1 MANQKLIN
9 YIKQSLER
17 GNPKD
22 QIWEEL
28 RRTGW
33 QEKETKR
40 AFQELGLME
49 MDVLPGIGD
58 LLERI
63 FQVYKDKFWTLVG
76 IMLLPFLLGWIG
88 YGAWWLLT
96 LVGIITN
103 IFKNI
108 SLENTN
114 GLILLL
120 LLILFGLIFFII
132 LIFAGLWAQ
141 ASLLCAIK
149 EKEQDIGIKEAFR
162 RGWHKIISY
171 YWISVLST
179 FLVLGGFLLFFVP
192 GIILAIWFSLAL
204 YILVAEDKKGMSA
217 LLRSKQLVNGKWWT
231 VFWRQLLIA
240 LLVMGAGMIIS
251 FIPLVGRN
259 LAGLITTPFIHVF
272 GFLLYQDLK
281 RFKKEPVF
289 EPPKTATKLK
299 FIMMAVIG
307 YLLPAAAIT
316 VWWLV
321 F

>member
-1 MANQKLIN
+1 MKQELIN

-28 RRTGW
+28 GRAGW

-58 LLERI
+58 LLERA
-63 FQVYKDKFWTLVG
+63 FQAYKDKFWTLVG
-76 IMLLPFLLGWIG
+76 IMLPPFLLG
-88 YGAWWLLT
+88 
-96 LVGIITN
+96 LVGTIIWWFLSLVGMIAKIPLDN
-103 IFKNI
+103 IV
-108 SLENTN
+108 
-114 GLILLL
+114 L
-120 LLILFGLIFFII
+120 LLILIWLGLVFFVVLII
-132 LIFAGLWAQ
+132 AGVWAQ
-141 ASLLCAIK
+141 ISLLCAIK

-171 YWISVLST
+171 WWISVLST
-179 FLVLGGFLLFFVP
+179 LLVLGSFLLFFVP

-204 YILVAEDKKGMSA
+204 YILVAEDKKGTNA
-217 LLRSKQLVNGKWWT
+217 LFRSKQLVSGKWWT
-231 VFWRQLLIA
+231 VFWRQLLIS
-240 LLVMGAGMIIS
+240 LMVMGISMIIS
-251 FIPLVGRN
+251 FIPFIGRS
-259 LAGLITTPFIHVF
+259 LAGLVTAPFIHVF

-281 RFKKEPVF
+281 RFKKDPYF
-289 EPPKTATKLK
+289 EPPKTATKVK

-316 VWWLV
+316 IWLV